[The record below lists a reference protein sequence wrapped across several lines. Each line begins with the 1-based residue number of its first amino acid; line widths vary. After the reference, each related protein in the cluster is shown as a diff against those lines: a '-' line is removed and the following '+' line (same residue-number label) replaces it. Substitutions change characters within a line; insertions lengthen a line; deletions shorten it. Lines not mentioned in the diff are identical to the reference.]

1 MEFSNSEPNQNF
13 YVLIGRIGGHIDF
26 EEAFSIHRK
35 DPVAAIQAAAK
46 AAQEIYRKDW
56 MPIIASIEMILQN

>member
-13 YVLIGRIGGHIDF
+13 YVLIGHIDF